1 MSEQLRAEQPQRRGR
16 ETRAQQGTRAEQR
29 SLVQALAERVREF
42 QTARRRGNSRV
53 VSTGYAALDRALAES
68 CESRRDSPT
77 WGGFRHGTLVEWL
90 AGGEGGGAT
99 TLALASAREACGAS
113 GTLVVIDRR
122 RTFYPL
128 AAMASGVDLS
138 RVILVRPAND
148 RDETWAIDQSLRSG
162 GAAAVLAWPEKLD
175 DHLFRRLQLAAEA
188 GGSLGL
194 FVRPAAARQEPSWA
208 EVRLLVEPMA
218 SFARGSFKTVS
229 GEGDSPIL
237 PRGLGKIGTVP
248 DGFET
253 SSSVATS
260 DGAAPRR
267 VQVEI
272 LRSPGRV
279 AAQGARLV
287 LSLDGEA
294 ERGIKPQRTQ
304 RTQREVRRTA

>member
-16 ETRAQQGTRAEQR
+16 ETRAEQGVRQ
-29 SLVQALAERVREF
+29 LVQALAERVREF
-42 QTARRRGNSRV
+42 QTARRQGFSRRPAI
-53 VSTGYAALDRALAES
+53 STGYAALDRALAES

-99 TLALASAREACGAS
+99 TLALAAAREACGES

-128 AAMASGVDLS
+128 AAMAAGVDLS

-194 FVRPAAARQEPSWA
+194 FVRSVAARQEPSWA

-218 SFARGSFKTVS
+218 SFA
-229 GEGDSPIL
+229 
-237 PRGLGKIGTVP
+237 
-248 DGFET
+248 
-253 SSSVATS
+253 SVASS
-260 DGAAPRR
+260 DGAATRR

-272 LRSPGRV
+272 LRAPGQV
-279 AAQGARLV
+279 AVQGARLV
-287 LSLDGEA
+287 VRLES
-294 ERGIKPQRTQ
+294 EREGGTKPRRTQ